1 MILTIVILSIL
12 VVTLGFTTFNLL
24 RKNEKQEDILAG
36 YMAYLNKISDVIEES
51 EKKMM
56 EVDAKGSFKSDDEV
70 GFFFTQIQSIQT
82 ILNAFIVKN
91 NPNTLSIHFQNHLIE
106 YNNSRALDLDQACCS
121 TFQLRLKSCIFRTR
135 KACSFYQFYF
145 R

>member
-1 MILTIVILSIL
+1 MILTIIILSIL

-36 YMAYLNKISDVIEES
+36 YMSYLNKISDTIEIA

-70 GFFFTQIQSIQT
+70 GFFFEQIKIIQT
-82 ILNAFIVKN
+82 ALNAFIIKN
-91 NPNTLSIHFQNHLIE
+91 IT
-106 YNNSRALDLDQACCS
+106 
-121 TFQLRLKSCIFRTR
+121 K
-135 KACSFYQFYF
+135 
-145 R
+145 